1 MEYSSKSPTDMSRER
16 LVQELED
23 TKEQLRKQKTL
34 KVMYIN
40 RGKETTRELERLRKY
55 SNDVTLCNAKTATQV
70 RDNTRQKK
78 KDLHKDY
85 TELKVARLINEE
97 KYQADL
103 QAEKDK
109 NNLLQKRLDQISVSY
124 NEIRLR

>member
-1 MEYSSKSPTDMSRER
+1 MSRER

-55 SNDVTLCNAKTATQV
+55 NNDVTLCYAKIATQV

-78 KDLHKDY
+78 KDLYKDY
-85 TELKVARLINEE
+85 EELNP
-97 KYQADL
+97 
-103 QAEKDK
+103 
-109 NNLLQKRLDQISVSY
+109 NPQIIIIYCTYSVHTYDSY
-124 NEIRLR
+124 CVVVCLSLY